1 MTLTW
6 LIWTLVWAIVGANL
20 LAMLMS
26 ITTKDLGGTQFSI
39 YMTLLNVG
47 AFAGNALSPVV
58 LNTVSDS
65 FPNLFLV
72 GAIFQGLLLVILMQ
86 INLSDGRGDES
97 IATMESE

>member
-1 MTLTW
+1 
-6 LIWTLVWAIVGANL
+6 
-20 LAMLMS
+20 
-26 ITTKDLGGTQFSI
+26 
-39 YMTLLNVG
+39 MTLLNVG

-58 LNTVSDS
+58 LNTVSGS

-86 INLSDGRGDES
+86 INLSDGLGDES